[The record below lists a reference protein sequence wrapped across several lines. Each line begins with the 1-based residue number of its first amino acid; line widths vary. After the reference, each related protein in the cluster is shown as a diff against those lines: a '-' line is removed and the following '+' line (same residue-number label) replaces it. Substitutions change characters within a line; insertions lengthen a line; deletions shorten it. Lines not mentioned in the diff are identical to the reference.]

1 MAYAHALSDLGF
13 EMTALRCTMT
23 SQVVFFLRRISYI
36 KAQAFAPLSRGG
48 KKVVPT
54 RNSYYLHRN
63 VDDNLK

>member
-1 MAYAHALSDLGF
+1 MIFCLHDG
-13 EMTALRCTMT
+13 RKC
-23 SQVVFFLRRISYI
+23 YI

-48 KKVVPT
+48 GKKVVPM